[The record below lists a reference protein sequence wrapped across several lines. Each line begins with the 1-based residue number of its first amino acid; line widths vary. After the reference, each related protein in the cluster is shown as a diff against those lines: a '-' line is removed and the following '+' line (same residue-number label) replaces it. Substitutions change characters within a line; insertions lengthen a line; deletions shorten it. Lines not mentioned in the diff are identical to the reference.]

1 MRLALEGL
9 GVVQPRP
16 TVVDELIDHLQLIEA
31 EDALRA
37 SLEEMDALLYTY
49 QSLES
54 IHQTIKAHGVTQ
66 SIVYLFGENFSSME
80 NDQTAGSEK
89 EVEEKKQ
96 GVLKRIWETLKRW
109 FANLVAFFKSLFSRT
124 KTIVTKLRYIKD
136 HADEYELPIT
146 AYAPLHLSQSALRAE
161 AERLFEERRSSE
173 DGTGLGGGMKL
184 MEEIQEE
191 LKDKYKLDE
200 NKKTTISSPEQLRSY
215 AAAMI
220 KDFEE
225 VDAMRNCVKSVS
237 FEDADKLNISKVRIA
252 LAKMI
257 NPIGCQIVS
266 KYLITVFYRL
276 NANLKQRSKENE

>member
-9 GVVQPRP
+9 GVVQPQR
-16 TVVDELIDHLQLIEA
+16 TIVDELIDQIHLIEA
-31 EDALRA
+31 EDALRD
-37 SLEEMDALLYTY
+37 SLEEVDVLLHTY
-49 QSLES
+49 HSLES
-54 IHQTIKAHGVTQ
+54 IHQAIKQCGVTQ
-66 SIVYLFGENFSSME
+66 SIVHLYGENFSSME
-80 NDQTAGSEK
+80 NDQTAGAEK

-146 AYAPLHLSQSALRAE
+146 AYAPFGLTQAALRTE
-161 AERLFEERRSSE
+161 AERLFEERSSE
-173 DGTGLGGGMKL
+173 EGTSLSDQMQL
-184 MEEIQEE
+184 MDKIREE

-200 NKKTTISSPEQLRSY
+200 NKKTTISSPEQLKSY
-215 AAAMI
+215 VTVLI
-220 KDFEE
+220 ERFE
-225 VDAMRNCVKSVS
+225 DIDRMRDYVKSVS
-237 FEDADKLNISKVRIA
+237 FKDADELKVSKVRIA
-252 LAKMI
+252 LVKMI
-257 NPIGCQIVS
+257 HPIACQIVS